1 MDSFNDVFQEVLKY
15 CRNCKS
21 ISEPGYN
28 KWIKILEPMKLENNV
43 AYLLTDSDFSR
54 DITMNAYEN
63 LLKEAFLNTLGFEVD
78 IKILVKDKEEVN
90 ETEEKDIE
98 VKVADFSDEENNN
111 LTFDNFIKGKSNDLA
126 YAFSTAVAHK
136 YDEDQKTPSNT
147 NTIFNPLIIYGD
159 SGLGKTH
166 LMHSIARYILENH
179 PEYSVMYTTS
189 ENFMNNVVDAIR
201 TNRKTQDTA
210 ATSNL
215 RKNYRNVDVLLIDD
229 IQFIIGKDSTQIE
242 FFNTFEALYQS
253 GKQLVISS
261 DKPPSQMEHLDMRYR
276 SRFTSGMTI
285 DIQPPDYEMSMAILR
300 NKQENSDIQLNEEIL
315 DYIATNIKSNIR
327 ILEGAYNKILLFAR
341 FTKPKD
347 NKIDLNMAKEAL
359 KDFISPNENMV
370 ITADYIIDI
379 VADHFNLD
387 KEAILSEKRTK
398 TVSIPRQICMYL
410 CNELTN
416 LTLTE
421 IAVKLKRSNHST
433 VIHGVHKIE
442 QDILVDKELEETINV
457 LKKKLNS

>member
-1 MDSFNDVFQEVLKY
+1 
-15 CRNCKS
+15 
-21 ISEPGYN
+21 
-28 KWIKILEPMKLENNV
+28 
-43 AYLLTDSDFSR
+43 
-54 DITMNAYEN
+54 
-63 LLKEAFLNTLGFEVD
+63 
-78 IKILVKDKEEVN
+78 
-90 ETEEKDIE
+90 
-98 VKVADFSDEENNN
+98 
-111 LTFDNFIKGKSNDLA
+111 
-126 YAFSTAVAHK
+126 
-136 YDEDQKTPSNT
+136 
-147 NTIFNPLIIYGD
+147 
-159 SGLGKTH
+159 
-166 LMHSIARYILENH
+166 
-179 PEYSVMYTTS
+179 
-189 ENFMNNVVDAIR
+189 
-201 TNRKTQDTA
+201 
-210 ATSNL
+210 
-215 RKNYRNVDVLLIDD
+215 
-229 IQFIIGKDSTQIE
+229 
-242 FFNTFEALYQS
+242 
-253 GKQLVISS
+253 
-261 DKPPSQMEHLDMRYR
+261 MRYR

-370 ITADYIIDI
+370 IEHNLDVIKTADYIIDI